1 MKTMTKLVSTFAVS
15 LLLAACSGKSPEDT
29 AQKFVSEIYNGNA
42 DAVVAMVHLDD
53 ADKQKPGVQEMLSG
67 KIKAGV
73 AEQKAFAEQQGG
85 VESITAEPA
94 AIDPKDNNRANVN
107 VKTQFKSGKT
117 HTDRVRLISV
127 DGKSACK
134 PTETP
139 PAPMGGGFCCVHGG
153 VGGLAAKAACTPCR
167 AAARYFAAGTGRL
180 GFPQRH
186 FRRQP
191 RD

>member
-29 AQKFVSEIYNGNA
+29 AKKFVSELYNGNA

-73 AEQKAFAEQQGG
+73 AEQKALAEKQGG

-94 AIDPKDNNRANVN
+94 AIDPADSNRANVS
-107 VKTQFKSGKT
+107 VTTKFKNGKT
-117 HTDRVRLISV
+117 DTDRVRLINV
-127 DGKSACK
+127 DGTWKI
-134 PTETP
+134 
-139 PAPMGGGFCCVHGG
+139 
-153 VGGLAAKAACTPCR
+153 
-167 AAARYFAAGTGRL
+167 RL
-180 GFPQRH
+180 
-186 FRRQP
+186 
-191 RD
+191 

>member
-15 LLLAACSGKSPEDT
+15 LLLAACAAKSPEDT
-29 AQKFVSEIYNGNA
+29 AKKFVSELYNGNA

-85 VESITAEPA
+85 VESITTEPA

-127 DGKSACK
+127 DGTWKI
-134 PTETP
+134 
-139 PAPMGGGFCCVHGG
+139 
-153 VGGLAAKAACTPCR
+153 
-167 AAARYFAAGTGRL
+167 RL
-180 GFPQRH
+180 
-186 FRRQP
+186 
-191 RD
+191 

>member
-1 MKTMTKLVSTFAVS
+1 
-15 LLLAACSGKSPEDT
+15 
-29 AQKFVSEIYNGNA
+29 
-42 DAVVAMVHLDD
+42 MVHLDD

-117 HTDRVRLISV
+117 HPDRVRLISV
-127 DGKSACK
+127 DGTWKI
-134 PTETP
+134 
-139 PAPMGGGFCCVHGG
+139 
-153 VGGLAAKAACTPCR
+153 
-167 AAARYFAAGTGRL
+167 RL
-180 GFPQRH
+180 
-186 FRRQP
+186 
-191 RD
+191 

>member
-29 AQKFVSEIYNGNA
+29 AKKFVSEIYNGNA

-73 AEQKAFAEQQGG
+73 AEQKALAEKQGG

-94 AIDPKDNNRANVN
+94 TIDPADSNRANVS
-107 VKTQFKSGKT
+107 VTTKFKNGKT
-117 HTDRVRLISV
+117 DTDRVRLINV
-127 DGKSACK
+127 DGTWKI
-134 PTETP
+134 
-139 PAPMGGGFCCVHGG
+139 
-153 VGGLAAKAACTPCR
+153 
-167 AAARYFAAGTGRL
+167 RL
-180 GFPQRH
+180 
-186 FRRQP
+186 
-191 RD
+191 